1 MLVYQGAM
9 NLRDALQYAQEN
21 QMHGFMTEQFMD
33 ILVKI
38 INREMMSD
46 LGLEVKYFAI
56 QSLTTLMDIFPS
68 LVNNLVN
75 AGLIKGMTTVM
86 QQSVGFI
93 ELSEACIKCLEKV
106 VQENPPAVL
115 KSGAIAVVLEQLAFF
130 VMSTQKR
137 IFKILLKIA
146 RHSSNESDFDQ
157 HLMPVMPFILM
168 NLTEDT
174 MINDLAKFEDA
185 SKIVFEMQESFVLF
199 LSPTHDF
206 KKVGEQYDKLLREG
220 LFDVI
225 LEHIKRYGEVLVR
238 KFAL

>member
-115 KSGAIAVVLEQLAFF
+115 KSGAIAVVLE
-130 VMSTQKR
+130 
-137 IFKILLKIA
+137 
-146 RHSSNESDFDQ
+146 
-157 HLMPVMPFILM
+157 
-168 NLTEDT
+168 
-174 MINDLAKFEDA
+174 
-185 SKIVFEMQESFVLF
+185 
-199 LSPTHDF
+199 
-206 KKVGEQYDKLLREG
+206 
-220 LFDVI
+220 
-225 LEHIKRYGEVLVR
+225 
-238 KFAL
+238 